1 MVTSNEGNDQLPLV
15 KERVARES
23 GRLERVDRGLPRR
36 EWDCT

>member
-15 KERVARES
+15 KDGPPANPA
-23 GRLERVDRGLPRR
+23 GWNALIAGLARR